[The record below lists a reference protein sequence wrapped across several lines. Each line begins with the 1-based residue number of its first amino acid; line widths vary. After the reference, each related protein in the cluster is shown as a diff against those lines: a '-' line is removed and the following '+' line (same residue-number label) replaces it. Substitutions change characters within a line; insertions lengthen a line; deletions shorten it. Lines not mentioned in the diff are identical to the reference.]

1 MSNIAEEF
9 EKINKIRDKIPGFD
23 AALACEKFTQFGNT
37 LSDAEREEF
46 ERWKRRESN
55 AVYGLDTGEG
65 EDQSANYYQVIN
77 SYNIPADGICEFGG
91 DSAWTTVKID
101 LPKRYLNIS
110 EDLDRVL
117 ESSDLMKE
125 LNELCIRDTQELYV
139 RELLNRIDR
148 CCRWLEANKYNWGF
162 HMDIPIAILKNDL
175 LKIQEEYV
183 MFRKIKDTDN
193 EYQRDGIEIIAEIL
207 GVKDE

>member
-1 MSNIAEEF
+1 MSSIAEEF
-9 EKINKIRDKIPGFD
+9 EKRQNIKSKTHTTISTTINPREDHAAD
-23 AALACEKFTQFGNT
+23 A
-37 LSDAEREEF
+37 LSEFARFKLREQ
-46 ERWKRRESN
+46 N

-65 EDQSANYYQVIN
+65 EDQT
-77 SYNIPADGICEFGG
+77 
-91 DSAWTTVKID
+91 AWKTFKID

-125 LNELCIRDTQELYV
+125 LNELCIRDTQEVYV

-162 HMDIPIAILKNDL
+162 HMDIPIAILKNDI

-183 MFRKIKDTDN
+183 MFRKIKDKDG
-193 EYQRDGIEIIAEIL
+193 EYQRDGIEILAEIL